1 MTKSS
6 ITIFA
11 AIATLFLATGAPH
24 AELRT
29 DIDGN
34 QKPDRKW
41 IAHIHS
47 CSIYRPATEQ
57 PATDV
62 IDWDE
67 IPEVLRALRELK
79 QCAAFHQCISDRNA
93 GKVKHCYANDRR
105 WR

>member
-1 MTKSS
+1 MKKALLSG
-6 ITIFA
+6 IA
-11 AIATLFLATGAPH
+11 ALLLATGAAH
-24 AELRT
+24 ADVKT
-29 DIDGN
+29 DIDGYP
-34 QKPDRKW
+34 KPETIW

-47 CSIYRPATEQ
+47 CSIYRAVTEGNSDSS
-57 PATDV
+57 T
-62 IDWDE
+62 IEWNE